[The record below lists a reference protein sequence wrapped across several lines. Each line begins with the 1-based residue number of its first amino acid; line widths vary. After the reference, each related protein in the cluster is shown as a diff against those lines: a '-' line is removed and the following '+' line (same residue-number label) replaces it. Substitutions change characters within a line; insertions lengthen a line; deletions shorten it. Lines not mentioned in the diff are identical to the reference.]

1 MYKFNFLNK
10 INLEKLEEKK
20 RNRFIKMIF
29 LSSTGCLSL
38 LLVIL
43 FLQSL
48 NIGSNFNDAQDYQKR
63 ITDKSTAFR
72 NGDFF
77 KYKSIENAYNSAL
90 KRRSITSI
98 LNAIETSLD
107 STLILDNFLISE
119 KSYELRFIS
128 RTSSSKS
135 QLMSRVNM
143 LKDEINGKILNM
155 GYIDEK
161 SAMNLLKSPDIKKNF
176 DEFQYWVFDL
186 GGDFKKPAPSKTQA
200 PQPGS
205 GSGVNLK

>member
-29 LSSTGCLSL
+29 LSSTSCLVL
-38 LLVIL
+38 LLIIL

-48 NIGSNFNDAQDYQKR
+48 NIGSSFNDAQDYQKR
-63 ITDKSTAFR
+63 ITDKSAAFR

-119 KSYELRFIS
+119 KGYELRFIS

-143 LKDEINGKILNM
+143 LKDEINGKLLRM
-155 GYIDEK
+155 GYINDK
-161 SAMNLLKSPDIKKNF
+161 SEMNLLRSPDIKKNF
-176 DEFQYWVFDL
+176 DEFQYWVFDF

-205 GSGVNLK
+205 GSGLNLK